1 MSEEVAEMPVLKIGI
16 PKGSLQE
23 ATVELF
29 RKAGYVIR
37 INDRSYYPSIDDP
50 EIECMLLRPQEMGL
64 YVEKGA
70 IDIGLAGRDWVVE
83 CGADVLEVGELVYS
97 KRTRRPAR
105 WVLAVA
111 EDSPVRSV
119 RDLQGKTIFTE
130 LVHTTRQYLEE
141 HGVQAEV
148 KFSYGA
154 TEVKIPHLCEAI
166 VELTETGSSLR
177 ANRLRIVD
185 TVMESVTVMIANK
198 ESWKDEW
205 KRRKTENLLILLEGA
220 LNADLKVGLK
230 MNVSRENLNEVLK
243 LLPAMRN
250 PTISPLS
257 DPDWVAVETII
268 DESVVRELIP
278 ELRRAGAE
286 GIIEYPLNK
295 VIP

>member
-1 MSEEVAEMPVLKIGI
+1 MKMPVLKIGI

-37 INDRSYYPSIDDP
+37 INERSYYPTIDDP
-50 EIECMLLRPQEMGL
+50 EMECMLLRPQEMGL
-64 YVEKGA
+64 YVEKGV

-111 EDSPVRSV
+111 EDSPIRSV
-119 RDLQGKTIFTE
+119 KDLQGKTIFTE
-130 LVHTTRQYLEE
+130 LVRTTKQYLEKN
-141 HGVQAEV
+141 GVRAEV

-185 TVMESVTVMIANK
+185 TVMESVTVMIANR
-198 ESWKDEW
+198 ESWRDGW
-205 KRRKTENLLILLEGA
+205 KRRKAENLLILLEGA

-230 MNVSRENLNEVLK
+230 MNVSKENLDKVLE

-250 PTISPLS
+250 PTVSPLS
-257 DPDWVAVETII
+257 DPKWVAVETII

>member
-1 MSEEVAEMPVLKIGI
+1 MPVLKIGI

-37 INDRSYYPSIDDP
+37 INERSYYPTIDDP
-50 EIECMLLRPQEMGL
+50 EMECMLLRPQEMGL
-64 YVEKGA
+64 YVEKGV

-119 RDLQGKTIFTE
+119 KDLQGKTIFTE
-130 LVHTTRQYLEE
+130 LVRTTKRYLEKN
-141 HGVQAEV
+141 GIQAEV

-185 TVMESVTVMIANK
+185 TVMESVTVMIANR
-198 ESWKDEW
+198 ESWRDGW
-205 KRRKTENLLILLEGA
+205 KRRKAENLLILLEGA

-230 MNVSRENLNEVLK
+230 MNVSMENLDKVLE

-250 PTISPLS
+250 PTVSPLS
-257 DPDWVAVETII
+257 DPKWVAVETII

>member
-1 MSEEVAEMPVLKIGI
+1 MPVLKIGI

-37 INDRSYYPSIDDP
+37 INERSYYPTIDDP
-50 EIECMLLRPQEMGL
+50 EMECMLLRPQEMGL
-64 YVEKGA
+64 YVEKGV

-111 EDSPVRSV
+111 EDSPIRSV
-119 RDLQGKTIFTE
+119 KDLQGKTIFTE
-130 LVHTTRQYLEE
+130 LVRTTKQYLEKN
-141 HGVQAEV
+141 GVQAEV

-166 VELTETGSSLR
+166 VELTETGSSLKT
-177 ANRLRIVD
+177 NRLRIVD
-185 TVMESVTVMIANK
+185 TVMESVTVMIANR
-198 ESWKDEW
+198 ESWKERW
-205 KRRKTENLLILLEGA
+205 KRHKAENLLMLLKGA

-230 MNVSRENLNEVLK
+230 MNVSKENLDKVLR

-257 DPDWVAVETII
+257 DPNWMAVETII
-268 DESVVRELIP
+268 DGSVVRELIP

>member
-1 MSEEVAEMPVLKIGI
+1 MPVLKIGI

-37 INDRSYYPSIDDP
+37 INERSYYPTIDDP
-50 EIECMLLRPQEMGL
+50 EMECMLLRPQEMGL
-64 YVEKGA
+64 YVEKGV

-111 EDSPVRSV
+111 EDSPIRSV
-119 RDLQGKTIFTE
+119 KDLQGKTIFTE
-130 LVHTTRQYLEE
+130 LVRTTKQYLEKN
-141 HGVQAEV
+141 GVQAEV

-185 TVMESVTVMIANK
+185 TVMESVTVMIANR
-198 ESWKDEW
+198 ESWRDGW
-205 KRRKTENLLILLEGA
+205 KRRKAENLLILLEGA

-230 MNVSRENLNEVLK
+230 MNVSKENLDKVLE

-250 PTISPLS
+250 PTVSPLS
-257 DPDWVAVETII
+257 DPKWVAVETII

>member
-1 MSEEVAEMPVLKIGI
+1 MKMPVLKIGI

-37 INDRSYYPSIDDP
+37 INERSYYPTIDDP
-50 EIECMLLRPQEMGL
+50 EMECMLLRPQEMGL
-64 YVEKGA
+64 YVEKGV

-111 EDSPVRSV
+111 EDSPIRSV
-119 RDLQGKTIFTE
+119 KDLQGKTIFTE
-130 LVHTTRQYLEE
+130 LVRTTKQYLEKN
-141 HGVQAEV
+141 GVQAEV

-166 VELTETGSSLR
+166 VELTETGSSLKT
-177 ANRLRIVD
+177 NRLRIVD
-185 TVMESVTVMIANK
+185 TVMESVTVMIANR
-198 ESWKDEW
+198 ESWKERW
-205 KRRKTENLLILLEGA
+205 KRHKAENLLMLLKGA

-230 MNVSRENLNEVLK
+230 MNVSKENLDKVLR

-257 DPDWVAVETII
+257 DPNWMAVETII
-268 DESVVRELIP
+268 DGSVVRELIP

>member
-1 MSEEVAEMPVLKIGI
+1 MKMPVLKIGI

-37 INDRSYYPSIDDP
+37 INERSYYPTIDDP
-50 EIECMLLRPQEMGL
+50 EMECMLLRPQEMGL
-64 YVEKGA
+64 YVEKGV

-111 EDSPVRSV
+111 EDSPIRSV
-119 RDLQGKTIFTE
+119 KDLQGKTIFTE
-130 LVHTTRQYLEE
+130 LVRTTKQYLEKN
-141 HGVQAEV
+141 GVRAEV

-185 TVMESVTVMIANK
+185 TVMESVTVMIANR
-198 ESWKDEW
+198 ESWKDGW
-205 KRRKTENLLILLEGA
+205 KRHKAENLLILLEGA

-230 MNVSRENLNEVLK
+230 MNVSKENLDKVLE

-250 PTISPLS
+250 PTVSPLS
-257 DPDWVAVETII
+257 DPKWVAVETII

>member
-1 MSEEVAEMPVLKIGI
+1 
-16 PKGSLQE
+16 
-23 ATVELF
+23 
-29 RKAGYVIR
+29 
-37 INDRSYYPSIDDP
+37 
-50 EIECMLLRPQEMGL
+50 MGL
-64 YVEKGA
+64 YVEKGV

-119 RDLQGKTIFTE
+119 KDLQGKTIFTE
-130 LVHTTRQYLEE
+130 LVRTTKRYLEKN
-141 HGVQAEV
+141 GVQAEV

-185 TVMESVTVMIANK
+185 TVMESVTVMIANR
-198 ESWKDEW
+198 ESWRDGW
-205 KRRKTENLLILLEGA
+205 KRRKAENLLILLEGA

-230 MNVSRENLNEVLK
+230 MNVSKENLDKVLE

-250 PTISPLS
+250 PTVSPLS
-257 DPDWVAVETII
+257 DPKWVAVETII

>member
-1 MSEEVAEMPVLKIGI
+1 MPVLKIGI

-37 INDRSYYPSIDDP
+37 INERSYYPTIDDP
-50 EIECMLLRPQEMGL
+50 EMECMLLRPQEMGL
-64 YVEKGA
+64 YVEKGV

-119 RDLQGKTIFTE
+119 KDLQGKTIFTE
-130 LVHTTRQYLEE
+130 LVRTTKRYLEKN
-141 HGVQAEV
+141 GVQAEV

-185 TVMESVTVMIANK
+185 TVMESVTVMIANR
-198 ESWKDEW
+198 ESWRDEW
-205 KRRKTENLLILLEGA
+205 KRHKAENLLILLEGA
-220 LNADLKVGLK
+220 LSADLKVGLK
-230 MNVSRENLNEVLK
+230 MNVSKENLDKVLE

-250 PTISPLS
+250 PTVSPLS
-257 DPDWVAVETII
+257 DPKWVAVETII

-278 ELRRAGAE
+278 ELQRAGAE